1 MTRPKACAAALPT
14 RTPRRAALA
23 AAALASA
30 IVAGPSLAALSPPSE
45 KPPLPA
51 TLVRHL
57 QGEGFTAADLS
68 AIAGGHVV
76 ARGLPRADRDEAGA
90 IGVVR
95 INLPPDAFLARFR
108 DIVRFER
115 GGGVGA
121 VGRFSVP
128 AVVADL
134 DGFVLPADD
143 AAGLA
148 GCSLDDCD
156 INLSEAQIG
165 RLRSVDGRGPG
176 GRARLTGI
184 ARQALAEYV
193 ADYQRRGNDALAVYR
208 DREPSFSLRE
218 ASARLL
224 RQSIELHRIAPAIAF
239 YLDKYP
245 AVPLPAGAEEF
256 YYWSVMSFGMKPITR
271 ANHVVVM
278 PVTADGLAGFV
289 AASRTIYAS
298 HYFRDGLE
306 VKYVVPVS
314 TDRNA
319 FYLLSVNRSHSESLT
334 GLKGVLLGGRD
345 PQLGAQRCRAAR
357 APCEEPG
364 RAAGAVASASPRAIQ
379 LERLVRPVVASADPV
394 LRVDE

>member
-1 MTRPKACAAALPT
+1 VTPSQARGAAPPVRTPTRAAIAAAV
-14 RTPRRAALA
+14 
-23 AAALASA
+23 LASA
-30 IVAGPSLAALSPPSE
+30 IVAGPALAALGQSSG

-57 QGEGFTAADLS
+57 QGEGFSAADLS
-68 AIAGGHVV
+68 AIAGGSVV

-115 GGGVGA
+115 GGGVDA
-121 VGRFSVP
+121 VGRFSIP
-128 AVVADL
+128 AVPADL
-134 DGFVLPADD
+134 DGYVLPAED
-143 AAGLA
+143 AVDLV
-148 GCSLDDCD
+148 GCAVDDCD
-156 INLSEAQIG
+156 VNLTEAQIN
-165 RLRSVDGRGPG
+165 RLRAVDGRAPG
-176 GRARLTGI
+176 GRARLTSA

-193 ADYQRRGNDALAVYR
+193 ADYQRRGNEALAVYR
-208 DREPSFSLRE
+208 DRQPAFALRE

-224 RQSIELHRIAPAIAF
+224 RQSIELQRIAPAVAF
-239 YLDKYP
+239 YFDRYP

-278 PVTADGLAGFV
+278 PVTADGLPGFV
-289 AASRTIYAS
+289 AASRTLYAS

-306 VKYVVPVS
+306 VKYVVPVTPERTS
-314 TDRNA
+314 

-334 GLKGVLLGGRD
+334 GLKGVLLGGKIRSS
-345 PQLGAQRCRAAR
+345 AR
-357 APCEEPG
+357 SGVERHVLHVKSQAERPAP
-364 RAAGAVASASPRAIQ
+364 
-379 LERLVRPVVASADPV
+379 
-394 LRVDE
+394 